1 MNFQLY
7 NIYIIFQS
15 YTFQIFLILLIIFLV
30 LLIVLLINKYNK
42 QQSELLK
49 LNSDFKEE
57 RLISQFKEQE
67 LKTITSLIESQ
78 EQERLKVVNDL
89 HDDLGS
95 IMGALKMYFSKINEN
110 ESKNLL
116 QKTNSILDEA
126 YQKIRNIAQAKQ
138 TGLVAKEGLLNAV
151 TQLADDISN
160 TQNLKV
166 NVLENGLNRRIENTL
181 ELNVFRTI
189 QELVVN
195 IVKHADA
202 SGVDIHLNM
211 DEHLLN
217 IMIEDNGKGFSIE
230 DLTKE
235 NSGLGLKAIERRIN
249 NLDGNMILESKPK
262 SGTSVIIDIP
272 L

>member
-7 NIYIIFQS
+7 NIYTILQSDVFQK
-15 YTFQIFLILLIIFLV
+15 FFILLMFFLV
-30 LLIVLLINKYNK
+30 LLIILLINKYNK

-49 LNSDFKEE
+49 LYSDLKEE
-57 RLISQFKEQE
+57 KLKSQFKEQE

-110 ESKNLL
+110 ESKKLL

-151 TQLADDISN
+151 KQVAKEISGTEN
-160 TQNLKV
+160 IRVK
-166 NVLENGLNRRIENTL
+166 VLENGLNRRIENSL

-189 QELVVN
+189 QELLVN
-195 IVKHADA
+195 VVKHADA
-202 SGVDIHLNM
+202 SEVDIHLNM

-217 IMIEDNGKGFSIE
+217 IMIEDNGNGFTIE
-230 DLTKE
+230 GLTRE
-235 NSGLGLKAIERRIN
+235 NLGLGLKAIERRIN